1 MQTADQLLVKL
12 AREGDQDAFAQL
24 VQLYQ
29 RPIYNLAFR
38 MTGNPEDAEELTQT
52 AFLNAWRGLGRF
64 QEDATFFTWLYRLA
78 TNACIDFLRHEKRRF
93 TVLQTVSLDDEER
106 QTAAYLPDYKNAPEE
121 RALQRDLHETL
132 SKAMQALS
140 HEHREILIQREI
152 DGLSYQEIAEL
163 LDLEL
168 GTVKSRIAR
177 ARLALRRI
185 LEAQGNY
192 FERSASEEAKASKG
206 GGHA

>member
-1 MQTADQLLVKL
+1 MQTSDQFLVRR
-12 AREGDQDAFAQL
+12 ARAGDQEAFAEL
-24 VQLYQ
+24 VRLYQ

-38 MTGNPEDAEELTQT
+38 MAGNPEDAEELTQT
-52 AFLNAWRGLGRF
+52 AFLNAWRGLERF
-64 QEDATFFTWLYRLA
+64 QEDASFFTWLYRLA
-78 TNACIDFLRHEKRRF
+78 TNACIDFLRHEKRRY

-106 QTAAYLPDYKNAPEE
+106 QVAAQLPDYRNAPEE

-132 SKAMQALS
+132 TRAIQSLS
-140 HEHREILIQREI
+140 VEHREILIQREL

-185 LEAQGNY
+185 LEEEGNY
-192 FERSASEEAKASKG
+192 FERPASDKTTAKKG
-206 GGHA
+206 GGPL

>member
-1 MQTADQLLVKL
+1 MQTSDQLLVRR
-12 AREGDQDAFAQL
+12 ARAGDQDAFAEL
-24 VQLYQ
+24 VRLYQ
-29 RPIYNLAFR
+29 RPIYNLALR
-38 MTGNPEDAEELTQT
+38 MAGNPEDAEELTQT
-52 AFLNAWRGLGRF
+52 AFLNAWRGLERF
-64 QEDATFFTWLYRLA
+64 QEDASFFTWLYRLA
-78 TNACIDFLRHEKRRF
+78 TNACIDFLRHEKRRY

-106 QTAAYLPDYKNAPEE
+106 QVAAQLPDYRNAPEE

-132 SKAMQALS
+132 NRAIQTLS
-140 HEHREILIQREI
+140 LEHREILIQREI

-185 LEAQGNY
+185 LENEGNY
-192 FERSASEEAKASKG
+192 FERSSSEQATAKKG
-206 GGHA
+206 GGPL

>member
-1 MQTADQLLVKL
+1 MQTSDQFWVQR
-12 AREGDQDAFAQL
+12 ARAGDQDAFAEL
-24 VQLYQ
+24 VRLYQ
-29 RPIYNLAFR
+29 RPIYNLALR
-38 MTGNPEDAEELTQT
+38 MAGNPEDAEELTQT
-52 AFLNAWRGLGRF
+52 AFLNAWRGLPRF
-64 QEDATFFTWLYRLA
+64 QEEASFFTWLYRLA
-78 TNACIDFLRHEKRRF
+78 TNACIDFLRHEKRRY

-106 QTAAYLPDYKNAPEE
+106 QVATQLPDYRNAPEE

-132 SKAMQALS
+132 TRAIQALS
-140 HEHREILIQREI
+140 LEHREILIQREI

-185 LEAQGNY
+185 LEKEGNY
-192 FERSASEEAKASKG
+192 FERPASERATAKKG
-206 GGHA
+206 GGPL